1 VTLESTGVIGSDFVG
16 GSGSISGE
24 TGFPTGK
31 YAMYMDGPWAT
42 TRTSRPTSPVTPRSQ
57 FCWSRWIDSV
67 VGGED
72 LVIAKG
78 GKNEADTIKFVK
90 YLQSPFAQ
98 LAMAGAGDMTAYK
111 TDSANEAIENPAL
124 KVFATALLTARA
136 RPVFQN
142 YGRTRHGLLQ
152 RSGGDVGRQGH
163 SCCRSC
169 GCDHGSELN
178 V

>member
-1 VTLESTGVIGSDFVG
+1 
-16 GSGSISGE
+16 
-24 TGFPTGK
+24 
-31 YAMYMDGPWAT
+31 M
-42 TRTSRPTSPVTPRSQ
+42 
-57 FCWSRWIDSV
+57 

-142 YGRTRHGLLQ
+142 YGELDTDFSNALAEMLAGKVTVAAGLAAATTAANSTFKQ
-152 RSGGDVGRQGH
+152 
-163 SCCRSC
+163 
-169 GCDHGSELN
+169 
-178 V
+178 